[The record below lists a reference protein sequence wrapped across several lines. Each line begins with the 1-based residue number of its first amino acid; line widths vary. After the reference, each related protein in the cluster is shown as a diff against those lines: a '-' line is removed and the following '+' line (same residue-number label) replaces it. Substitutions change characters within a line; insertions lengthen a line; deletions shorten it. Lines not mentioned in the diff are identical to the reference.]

1 MAESSLRDAALR
13 AVARLTAATQP
24 ARGAPAPPL
33 SFGGALAARVLPA
46 ASSPLEAEAE
56 DIALTA
62 VGGEK
67 GRKRSRGHLAP
78 GGSEDRGL
86 THLFAA
92 SSSTSAGG
100 LLLQYAGLGPPT
112 ASTGLAPFIRAA
124 LAGATSAGPATA
136 GGSVAASVSALP
148 RFVRKGQETDAGKG
162 WFNMPAQTLTPE
174 LKRDLLILRNRA
186 FLDPKRHYKTQR
198 EDRAGDLP
206 KFFQVG
212 TVVEGP
218 HERRSKAARLTNAE
232 RSGSITAAL
241 AADDKF
247 NAYAERTTAAV
258 HKRATAGGVGAYKKK
273 KAEQGSKG
281 MGPRGSQGVRG
292 KGSSKGKQGGKR

>member
-24 ARGAPAPPL
+24 ARGGGAPAPL

-46 ASSPLEAEAE
+46 PSPLEAEAE
-56 DIALTA
+56 DIALA
-62 VGGEK
+62 AAGGEK

-78 GGSEDRGL
+78 GGAEDRGL
-86 THLFAA
+86 THLFAP
-92 SSSTSAGG
+92 SSTSAGG
-100 LLLQYAGLGPPT
+100 LLLQYAGLGPPS
-112 ASTGLAPFIRAA
+112 AATGPAPSIRAA

-162 WFNMPAQTLTPE
+162 WFNLPAQTLTPE

-198 EDRAGDLP
+198 EDRTGDLP

-247 NAYAERTTAAV
+247 TAYAERTTAAV

-281 MGPRGSQGVRG
+281 TGPRGSQGVRG
-292 KGSSKGKQGGKR
+292 KGGSKGKHGKR